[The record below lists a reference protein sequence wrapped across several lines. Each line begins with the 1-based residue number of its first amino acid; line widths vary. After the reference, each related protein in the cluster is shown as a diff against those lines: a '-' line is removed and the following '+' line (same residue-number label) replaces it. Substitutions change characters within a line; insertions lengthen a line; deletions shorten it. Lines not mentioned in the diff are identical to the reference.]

1 MIAKESGGSLTA
13 KPDIERIRHR
23 PVHQRA
29 IGVRAVWRQ
38 QHDRDRAADGDGEL
52 HRAALRHA
60 RRGVGAREQLRLVL
74 MAAATTVARKV
85 RSADPTILGSAL
97 LVGGIWIYRRLVE
110 PAGATVA
117 SGFDAKTIAGLDSSP
132 AAAAQFVPAFAFVYI
147 TLALIGM
154 AEPDAARS
162 FAVLV
167 AVGDVLAN
175 GVAVFSDVGAASSA
189 GTSAAA
195 ANAAQ
200 VNQAAGVGPLAPS
213 PSSVRTEITST
224 VTGTGTYVTPSG
236 RLTTKA
242 PTGTTPTQTAV
253 NSAAKAQGL
262 VFDSATDQY
271 VPA

>member
-1 MIAKESGGSLTA
+1 M
-13 KPDIERIRHR
+13 P
-23 PVHQRA
+23 
-29 IGVRAVWRQ
+29 
-38 QHDRDRAADGDGEL
+38 
-52 HRAALRHA
+52 
-60 RRGVGAREQLRLVL
+60 
-74 MAAATTVARKV
+74 AATTVARKV

-175 GVAVFSDVGAASSA
+175 GVAVFSDVGKSATPTSTAGASASTPSTTAATPAARVSHQAPSA
-189 GTSAAA
+189 SRSASA
-195 ANAAQ
+195 
-200 VNQAAGVGPLAPS
+200 VVSGSS
-213 PSSVRTEITST
+213 PSSS
-224 VTGTGTYVTPSG
+224 S
-236 RLTTKA
+236 
-242 PTGTTPTQTAV
+242 
-253 NSAAKAQGL
+253 
-262 VFDSATDQY
+262 
-271 VPA
+271 